1 MGVNVVKN
9 SVSGASQSDL
19 GFLSRILSFLTILAS
34 DGLILEVRQNV
45 CVFCLDTES
54 LGRRGHVGFGER
66 KLISRSWLIGGIF
79 NDIHT
84 IFLFGVTQL
93 FESFVRRISDLSLGR
108 LQLEGL
114 FGLVDQ
120 IWSDLGDDG
129 GRDWVLGLLA
139 LDLRGLRSKLKHVW
153 DWVVVFCLTVKS
165 Q

>member
-9 SVSGASQSDL
+9 SISGGFQSDL
-19 GFLSRILSFLTILAS
+19 GFLGRILSLLAIFAS

-54 LGRRGHVGFGER
+54 WRRRGHVGFGER
-66 KLISRSWLIGGIF
+66 KLISRSWLISGIF

-108 LQLEGL
+108 LQLKGL
-114 FGLVDQ
+114 FGLVERV
-120 IWSDLGDDG
+120 WGDLGDDG
-129 GRDWVLGLLA
+129 GRDWVLGLLG
-139 LDLRGLRSKLKHVW
+139 LDLRGLRSKLKHGW
-153 DWVVVFCLTVKS
+153 DWVVVFCLT
-165 Q
+165 